1 MNTFRKLITTKKQQ
15 QQSKKSMRNMEGNVE
30 KFVSFIFDT
39 VDHVFAIN
47 DHDRDDEEKKNKTT
61 FSIVFFM
68 HKITMD
74 EEQQLTKHKDDK
86 KY

>member
-1 MNTFRKLITTKKQQ
+1 
-15 QQSKKSMRNMEGNVE
+15 MEGNVE

>member
-47 DHDRDDEEKKNKTT
+47 DHDRDDEEKKTKQLSPLC
-61 FSIVFFM
+61 FSCI
-68 HKITMD
+68 K
-74 EEQQLTKHKDDK
+74 
-86 KY
+86 